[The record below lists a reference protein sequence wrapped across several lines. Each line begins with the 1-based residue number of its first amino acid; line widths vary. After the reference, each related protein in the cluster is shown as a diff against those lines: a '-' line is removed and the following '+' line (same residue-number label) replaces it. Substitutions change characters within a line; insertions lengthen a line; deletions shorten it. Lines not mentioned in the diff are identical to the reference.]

1 MGVELN
7 YNYGGTN
14 HMAEDN
20 QYSGEVIQAGLEKA
34 AAELGV
40 DVRTGTKGMDL
51 VMEDGVCKGVVVTN
65 NANETYVPSMPRAPL
80 SQPAASAP
88 TRSCLPSMRRATRCL
103 IPLTRW
109 ARRATS

>member
-34 AAELGV
+34 ARSWA
-40 DVRTGTKGMDL
+40 
-51 VMEDGVCKGVVVTN
+51 
-65 NANETYVPSMPRAPL
+65 SMFAP
-80 SQPAASAP
+80 
-88 TRSCLPSMRRATRCL
+88 
-103 IPLTRW
+103 
-109 ARRATS
+109 ARRAWIS